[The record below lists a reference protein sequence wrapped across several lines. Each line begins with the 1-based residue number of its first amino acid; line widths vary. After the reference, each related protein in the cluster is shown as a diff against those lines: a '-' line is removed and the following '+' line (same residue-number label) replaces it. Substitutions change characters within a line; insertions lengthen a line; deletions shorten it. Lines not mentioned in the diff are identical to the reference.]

1 MCPTSGNNLVRN
13 CSSEDGCKYI
23 VATHI
28 VGLVGTS
35 CDKSILIGKSWQAG
49 GGGGG
54 EAAHLVVNWSNP
66 TKEMELAGSVL
77 KAAQKGKNTLRD

>member
-1 MCPTSGNNLVRN
+1 MSV
-13 CSSEDGCKYI
+13 I
-23 VATHI
+23 VHLRTAVNIQLQHI
-28 VGLVGTS
+28 YVGLVGTS

>member
-1 MCPTSGNNLVRN
+1 MSV
-13 CSSEDGCKYI
+13 I
-23 VATHI
+23 VHLRTAVNIQLQHI
-28 VGLVGTS
+28 YVGLVGTS

-66 TKEMELAGSVL
+66 TKEMELAASVL